1 VGAASPAGSAEEKP
15 QETPMILPKHILTFI
30 VALIS
35 LIGISLPTRAAENA
49 SEELVEKSRLTL
61 EKMVR
66 SKEVEPLPTLLMRA
80 KAVLIFPMLLKG
92 AFIFGGEGGSGVL
105 VARDRDGKWGYPAFY
120 TVGSFSVG
128 LQIGGQSSEAV
139 LLIMSERGL
148 KAVMEDQVK
157 LGVDASIA
165 VGPVGVGVE
174 GAAGTHLNADFYSYS
189 LTAGLFFGGSFEGSV
204 VARREDMNQQFYGRA
219 VAPKSI
225 VLDQAV
231 TNPKAEPLR
240 DVLARY

>member
-1 VGAASPAGSAEEKP
+1 MIQSHRMLAIGLAIVGLLSAGVPA
-15 QETPMILPKHILTFI
+15 
-30 VALIS
+30 
-35 LIGISLPTRAAENA
+35 RAADNT
-49 SEELVEKSRLTL
+49 SEELVERARLSL

-66 SKEVEPLPTLLMRA
+66 SKEVEPFPSLLKRA
-80 KAVLIFPMLLKG
+80 KAVLIFPSLLKG
-92 AFIFGGEGGSGVL
+92 AFIFGGEGGTGL
-105 VARDRDGKWGYPAFY
+105 LIARDRENKWGHPAFY
-120 TVGSFSVG
+120 TVGSFSFG

-174 GAAGTHLNADFYSYS
+174 GSAGTHLNADFYSYS

-204 VARREDMNQQFYGRA
+204 IARREDLNQQFYGRA

-225 VLDQAV
+225 VLDHAV

-240 DVLARY
+240 QVLARY

>member
-1 VGAASPAGSAEEKP
+1 
-15 QETPMILPKHILTFI
+15 MIQPRHILTIAF
-30 VALIS
+30 ALTC
-35 LIGISLPTRAAENA
+35 LIWASAPLRAADNN
-49 SEELVEKSRLTL
+49 SEELVERARLTL
-61 EKMVR
+61 EKMAR
-66 SKEVEPLPTLLMRA
+66 SKEVEPFPVLLQRA
-80 KAVLIFPMLLKG
+80 KAVVIFPMLLKG
-92 AFIFGGEGGSGVL
+92 AFIFGGEGGNGVL
-105 VARDRDGKWGYPAFY
+105 IARDRDGRWGYPAFY
-120 TVGSFSVG
+120 TLGSFSIG
-128 LQIGGQSSEAV
+128 LQIGGQTSEAA

-165 VGPVGVGVE
+165 VGPVGVGIE
-174 GAAGTHLNADFYSYS
+174 GSAGTHLNADFYSYS

-204 VARREDMNQQFYGRA
+204 IARREDMNQQFYGRA